1 VCDPRGMEYKDIV
14 EIAVEAIDWKT
25 HADEW
30 LHRVGRCMTGV
41 DGYAVTGHRYDM
53 TTEPFIEVTSTMADG
68 SAHDTQFL
76 VLPLDDGVLIASG
89 TREGDQPSEAASEAW
104 ARAARCAT
112 EGLGTAGTSFAWT
125 AVLGPPPIRMG
136 GTEVAINNEATVG
149 PFHISSAGR
158 GLREVLPPQAPT
170 FSSSIGG
177 SVSWPILVEG
187 QHEGYDWSAAGRK
200 AAFELHR
207 LAGMLSVALSDC
219 IVEREAPAPREWGVR
234 QVPDQLSWLS
244 RRVAD
249 ARRTGTLVDVGSHR
263 RIDRPP
269 RRLRIRRGVQSSVQA
284 HPRHLANAVARG
296 S

>member
-1 VCDPRGMEYKDIV
+1 
-14 EIAVEAIDWKT
+14 
-25 HADEW
+25 
-30 LHRVGRCMTGV
+30 
-41 DGYAVTGHRYDM
+41 M

-170 FSSSIGG
+170 FSSSIGV